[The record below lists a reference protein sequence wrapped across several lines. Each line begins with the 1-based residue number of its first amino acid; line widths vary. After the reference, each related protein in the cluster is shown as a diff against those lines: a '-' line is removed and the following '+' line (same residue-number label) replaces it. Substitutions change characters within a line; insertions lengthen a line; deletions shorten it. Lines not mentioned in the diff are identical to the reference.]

1 MHRVATPIMSAVLT
15 LSSFHRLSAAFPS
28 ILCRSLCIPSNF
40 PTLQGFSECWNL
52 SSPSASCQGAGPF
65 LDLSF
70 IFFLSFVLPNDKG
83 IFLVLL
89 GVWSLLLMFNRFSV
103 RITSFVDIFSMY
115 LWGEMNSTSS
125 YSIILTL
132 LKSFSFLYNFCFVSC
147 LTLQNMQLNW
157 VVILVEVY
165 WYVKP
170 VTK

>member
-1 MHRVATPIMSAVLT
+1 MSAVLS

-28 ILCRSLCIPSNF
+28 IPWRSLCILSNF
-40 PTLQGFSECWNL
+40 LTLQGFSECWNL
-52 SSPSASCQGAGPF
+52 SSPSSSPSCQGAGPF
-65 LDLSF
+65 FDLSF
-70 IFFLSFVLPNDKG
+70 MFFLYFIFPNGKG

-103 RITSFVDIFSMY
+103 RITPSVDTFSMY

-132 LKSFSFLYNFCFVSC
+132 LKSFSFLYCFCFISC
-147 LTLQNMQLNW
+147 LTLQNMQLSW
-157 VVILVEVY
+157 MAIQVEVY
-165 WYVKP
+165 WYMKP